1 MRDLEVL
8 VRDFILIPDYEILG
22 CAKRTSFRKHR
33 RGGRCRS
40 LDLLVQL
47 GSACARLVEQR
58 LANLAT
64 CCRLA
69 PSSHVLVEPAHAS
82 SNMFAT
88 HNCLAFAISKLNLF
102 RWGKYKLVLVEHIAA
117 GFSEVKLGGRR
128 GSGSTTTKS
137 WRVEEEGLFTLLE
150 CRRLHRQAMELRLWV
165 LRLVPDE
172 QLRTFSDGSIQI
184 SVTVISIVVAVISK
198 ECVDKWV
205 VFVRLA
211 GCVA

>member
-1 MRDLEVL
+1 MRHSRYLINLVQVTRTITTITILLLFLRLDIMRDLEVL

-69 PSSHVLVEPAHAS
+69 PSSHVLIEPAHAS
-82 SNMFAT
+82 SNMFAS
-88 HNCLAFAISKLNLF
+88 HSCLAFAISKLNLF
-102 RWGKYKLVLVEHIAA
+102 R
-117 GFSEVKLGGRR
+117 
-128 GSGSTTTKS
+128 
-137 WRVEEEGLFTLLE
+137 
-150 CRRLHRQAMELRLWV
+150 
-165 LRLVPDE
+165 
-172 QLRTFSDGSIQI
+172 
-184 SVTVISIVVAVISK
+184 
-198 ECVDKWV
+198 
-205 VFVRLA
+205 
-211 GCVA
+211 